1 MGLHQMHARG
11 EQSAI
16 GWASSKILPA
26 GSLVVSLSSHAVE
39 VIQRYQLN
47 HSHENAEHNEARA
60 EDSLAIR

>member
-47 HSHENAEHNEARA
+47 HSHENTE
-60 EDSLAIR
+60 